1 MFPIEI
7 ASSKK
12 DLLKLSIHSI
22 TTGMETY
29 FIWGGSLLFEFFVCV
44 SCVGITLRSE
54 INCSCFYYF
63 YATL

>member
-44 SCVGITLRSE
+44 SCVGITL
-54 INCSCFYYF
+54 NKK
-63 YATL
+63 